1 MMKSKK
7 TDAGYFLQ
15 LNKGDEVMESLT
27 AFAKEQGITTGFFT
41 GIGAFRD
48 MTVAY
53 RDTETQTYPS
63 QEFLGTYEVLSCKGN
78 FALKDGE
85 PFVHC
90 HIVFADTNFRAH
102 GGHLLKA
109 TVAVIGEFQINEAD
123 TEIHR
128 ELDEATG
135 LHIWDL
141 E

>member
-1 MMKSKK
+1 MKTKK
-7 TDAGYFLQ
+7 TTAGYFLQ
-15 LNKGDEVMESLT
+15 LNKGDEVMSSL
-27 AFAKEQGITTGFFT
+27 AEFAKEQGITSGFFS

-48 MTVAY
+48 LTVAY
-53 RDTETQTYPS
+53 RDTATHTYPS

-78 FALKDGE
+78 IALQDGE

-102 GGHLLKA
+102 GGHLVQA
-109 TVAVIGEFQINEAD
+109 TVAVIGEFHVSESE

-128 ELDEATG
+128 TLDEETG

-141 E
+141 G